1 MPNDQQH
8 SFPRETQMYP
18 AAPERGG
25 MTRPDVRP
33 ARPTKQRLP
42 SWRRPLALVPV
53 LAALCLTVPLLQGCG
68 PAVVA
73 AVVVGASAIHDRRSA
88 TTVIEDQ
95 QIELQGL
102 TQKFQNEDIR
112 SGSQIAVT
120 SYNNIVLLTGQAD
133 SEEISRKFA
142 DLMSRQPKVRKVIN
156 EVTVGPRA
164 SLNRQS
170 QDAMLTSQVKAALV
184 NVDIPGFDPTRVKV
198 VTESAVVYLMGL
210 VTPAEAEAVV
220 EKARYIRGVEKVV
233 KVFEYIDPS
242 LKPSA

>member
-1 MPNDQQH
+1 MPNDRQH
-8 SFPRETQMYP
+8 PFHGETQIFSEV
-18 AAPERGG
+18 PERGRL
-25 MTRPDVRP
+25 TRPEVRP
-33 ARPTKQRLP
+33 ARPTNQRRP
-42 SWRRPLALVPV
+42 SWHRPLALVPV
-53 LAALCLTVPLLQGCG
+53 LAALCLTIPFLQGCG

-95 QIELQGL
+95 QIELQGM

-133 SEEISRKFA
+133 SEEISGKFA
-142 DLMSRQPKVRKVIN
+142 DVMSRQPKVRKVIN

-164 SLNRQS
+164 SLSRQS
-170 QDAMLTSQVKAALV
+170 QDAMLTSQVKAALL
-184 NVDIPGFDPTRVKV
+184 NVDVPGFDPTRVKV

-220 EKARYIRGVEKVV
+220 EKARYVRGVEKVV

-242 LKPSA
+242 ARPSA